1 MAWIPNQM
9 YVKRRNTLTVLNLI
23 HQHQPI
29 SRTELTVLTDLSP
42 ASMTRIVNTLIH
54 HQLVREE
61 GVNDRVSRGR
71 KQRLLYT
78 CSDGLYAVGVY
89 FEHNKLLVSLND
101 FHRQCLHT
109 VERPLT
115 DAGQLSIL
123 QLAQLSRQML
133 DSMDRVLIPEWSKVR
148 VAGISVPGVVDSKR
162 GVLLKSDQLH
172 WQDVDLRSP
181 FEQALGLPVW
191 IENDAK
197 ACLLGEQA
205 RMNIP
210 RQEDIAYLLVGAGVG
225 IAVLSNGRLVR
236 GHRNMAG
243 EVEHLNLMPGLQSAD
258 VLQTHLTE
266 HSILRSA
273 QTASPS
279 IRTLEDVMIA
289 YRQNAGFARL
299 LVEDILQYLRLVVS
313 MIDCF
318 YDPKRIVLGGEIFC
332 KLQDALSPLLVDPR
346 LSIGGDFEASCM
358 VGATIGAFDLA
369 LDTMLTDSE
378 YGRTVV

>member
-1 MAWIPNQM
+1 MAWIPTQM
-9 YVKRRNTLTVLNLI
+9 YVKRRNTLAVLNLI
-23 HQHQPI
+23 TQRQPI
-29 SRTELTVLTDLSP
+29 SRTELTALTDLSP
-42 ASMTRIVNTLIH
+42 ASMTRIVNTLIS

-61 GVNDRVSRGR
+61 GVNDRISRGR

-78 CSDGLYAVGVY
+78 CGDGLYAVGVY
-89 FEHNKLLVSLND
+89 FEYNKLLVSLND
-101 FHRQCLHT
+101 FHCHCLHT
-109 VERPLT
+109 VERPLA
-115 DAGQLSIL
+115 DAGGISPA
-123 QLAQLSRQML
+123 QLAATAKQML
-133 DSMDRVLIPEWSKVR
+133 DSMNRALIADWSKVC

-162 GVLLKSDQLH
+162 GVLLKSDQLK
-172 WQDVDLRSP
+172 WQDVDLLTP
-181 FEQALGLPVW
+181 FEAALGLPVW
-191 IENDAK
+191 IEMDAK

-243 EVEHLNLMPGLQSAD
+243 EVEHLNLMPGLQSTD

-279 IRTLEDVMIA
+279 IQSLEDLMIA
-289 YRQNAGFARL
+289 YRQNAVFARL
-299 LVEDILQYLRLVVS
+299 LVEDILQYLRLVIS

-332 KLQDALSPLLVDPR
+332 KLQEALAPLFVEPR

-358 VGATIGAFDLA
+358 VGASIGAFDLA
-369 LDTMLTDSE
+369 LDAMLKDPDF
-378 YGRTVV
+378 GRTIG